1 MSRLGAIPIVKAET
15 TVRAILPMKALRVLP
30 ILALSFLTLQSAKAQ
45 EGLKIFIS
53 IDMEGLTGV
62 VTDAQLGPSGF
73 EYERFRRFMTD
84 ELLATIEAA
93 REAGA
98 TEFLVA
104 DSHGNGQNVLIERL
118 PDDIQIVR
126 AWPRPL
132 AMMQGIDE
140 SFDGAIFIGYHA
152 STTNT
157 EGVRAHTM
165 SSSNIT
171 DVKLNG
177 ISMPEAGIN
186 AAIAGHFGVPVIM
199 ISGDDAIVEEARAII
214 GDMEGAVVKWAN
226 SFHSARTMTPAAGA
240 ALIRE
245 KVKAAVGRISDF
257 KPYRLEGPITFDLS
271 LKHYRPVEMLGYLPI
286 VERINSHTIRF
297 VGADML
303 EVSRFFQFVTSYSI
317 SIQP

>member
-1 MSRLGAIPIVKAET
+1 MITEE
-15 TVRAILPMKALRVLP
+15 ILTSERVLMKAFRLLF
-30 ILALSFLTLQSAKAQ
+30 IFALFFPTLQAAKAQ
-45 EGLKIFIS
+45 DGLKIFIS

-62 VTDAQLGPSGF
+62 VTDAQLGPTGF

-84 ELLATIEAA
+84 ELLAAIEAA
-93 REAGA
+93 KEAGA
-98 TEFLVA
+98 TEILVA

-118 PDDIQIVR
+118 PDDVQIVR

-140 SFDGAIFIGYHA
+140 TFDGAIFLGYHS

-157 EGVRAHTM
+157 RGIRAHTM

-177 ISMPEAGIN
+177 ISVPEAGIN

-199 ISGDDAIVEEARAII
+199 ISGDDAIVEEAQKII
-214 GDMEGAVVKWAN
+214 GDMEGAIVKWAY

-240 ALIRE
+240 ALIGE

-257 KPYRLEGPITFDLS
+257 KPYRLEGPITFDVS
-271 LKHYRPVEMLGYLPI
+271 LKHYRPVEILAYLPI
-286 VERINSHTIRF
+286 VERLDSHTIRF

-303 EVSRFFQFVTSYSI
+303 EVSRFFQFMTNYSI